1 MSPPTFFGTR
11 PEQPAQND
19 RALAVAFR
27 SILFGETGA
36 PAEIDRQGAPD
47 FFTDLNL
54 DQIVDPMTAGRD
66 EYNLKP
72 FFYTPLTDVVTIN
85 YRYEV
90 LRDLEDS
97 VVLGQIRSFAQEM
110 RTMRN
115 HLTQAGKA
123 CYRYE
128 KESWFVDAVEA
139 YLAAIRN
146 LNRDLRPAGLG
157 SRGLRS
163 FRKHLENYTAST
175 DFLSLARETEALK
188 SELAAIRYSLWIVG
202 ERIHVSKYDSE
213 ADYGAD
219 VLATFEKFKQGAA
232 KEHRF
237 EFRAAAEMNHV
248 EAAVL
253 DLVAR
258 LYPDVFSSL
267 DEYCTH
273 HATFV
278 DGLIATFDREVQ
290 FYIACLEYTERFKSA
305 GLQFCYP
312 NVSAES
318 KAVHGS
324 DVFDLALANRLIAEG
339 SAVVTNE
346 FYLRNRERILIV
358 SGPNQGGK
366 TTFARTFGQ
375 LHYLASI
382 GCPVPAGD
390 AALFLCDRLFTHFE
404 REEDIQNLSSKLEDE
419 LLRIHRVLERA
430 TPRSILIMNE
440 SFLST
445 TLEDAL
451 FLSKQVMDRIIALD
465 IICVSVTFLDEL
477 ASLGDTTVSMVST
490 VDPKDPAVR
499 TFRIVRR
506 PADGLAYAAAI
517 AEKHSLT
524 YEKIKGRIA
533 RAIERP
539 VAS

>member
-1 MSPPTFFGTR
+1 MSPPTIFGAR
-11 PEQPAQND
+11 PEPPAQNN
-19 RALAVAFR
+19 RAPAVAFR
-27 SILFGETGA
+27 SILFADAGA
-36 PAEIDRQGAPD
+36 PAEIDRQQAPE

-54 DQIVDPMTAGRD
+54 DQIVDSMTAGRD

-72 FFYTPLTDVVTIN
+72 FFYTPLTDVHTVN
-85 YRYEV
+85 YRYDV
-90 LRDLEDS
+90 LRDLEDFAL
-97 VVLGQIRSFAQEM
+97 LGQIRSFAEEM

-115 HLTQAGKA
+115 HLTQAAKA
-123 CYRYE
+123 YYQYE
-128 KESWFVDAVEA
+128 KESWFLDAVEI
-139 YLAAIRN
+139 YLAAVLN
-146 LNRDLRPAGLG
+146 LSRDLTLAGLT

-163 FRKHLENYTAST
+163 FREHLESYTAGVN
-175 DFLSLARETEALK
+175 FLSLSRETEALK
-188 SELAAIRYSLWIVG
+188 SELAAIRYSLRIVG
-202 ERIHVSKYDSE
+202 KRIHVSKYDSE
-213 ADYGAD
+213 PDYGAD
-219 VLATFEKFKQGAA
+219 VLAAFEKFKQGAA
-232 KEHRF
+232 KERRF
-237 EFRAAAEMNHV
+237 EFRATEMNHV

-267 DEYCTH
+267 DEYCSR

-290 FYIACLEYTERFKSA
+290 FYIACHEYTGRFKPA

-312 NVSAES
+312 KVSAQS
-318 KAVHGS
+318 KAVHGT
-324 DVFDLALANRLIAEG
+324 DVFDVALASRLIAEG
-339 SAVVTNE
+339 TAVVTNE
-346 FYLRNRERILIV
+346 FHLRNRERILIV

-382 GCPVPAGD
+382 GCPVPARD

-419 LLRIHRVLERA
+419 LLRIHQVLGRA
-430 TPRSILIMNE
+430 TPGSILIMNE

-451 FLSKQVMDRIIALD
+451 FLSKRVMDRIIALD
-465 IICVSVTFLDEL
+465 ILCVSVTFLDEL
-477 ASLGDTTVSMVST
+477 ASLGETTVSMVST
-490 VDPKDPAVR
+490 VDPEDPALR
-499 TFRIVRR
+499 TFRIVRK

-517 AEKHSLT
+517 AEKHNLT
-524 YEKIKGRIA
+524 YEKIKGRVA
-533 RAIERP
+533 RAVERP
-539 VAS
+539 VES